1 MPQVT
6 YRNFEPGIGAALV
19 PFGLT
24 AYEFYLMQVVEKYG
38 RTEFELVARYA
49 AGDAK
54 AGEPET
60 SVTEQQL
67 VESLQSLV
75 KKGLVRKVTLQ
86 SLAEVHEILSGGGF
100 SPSDVLLGIPQ
111 VGGVDFTPLGA
122 DLYVRAYEALIHPQ
136 GPYCSVV
143 VDDQSDHPLLVCT
156 RVMEVENMVYHFAN
170 RMEERRI
177 TKVEPHEYG
186 GRRLFYWWRHCDCR
200 VIRLTLERIPS
211 GP

>member
-6 YRNFEPGIGAALV
+6 YRNFEPGIEAALV

-24 AYEFYLMQVVEKYG
+24 VHEFYLMQMVEKYE
-38 RTEFELVARYA
+38 RTKFELVARYA

-54 AGEPET
+54 AGDPKA

-67 VESLQSLV
+67 AESLQSLV
-75 KKGLVRKVTLQ
+75 TKGLVRKVTEE
-86 SLAEVHEILSGGGF
+86 SLAEVHDILSSGSF

-122 DLYVRAYEALIHPQ
+122 DLYLRAYEALIHPQ

-143 VDDQSDHPLLVCT
+143 LDEQSDHPLLVCT

-170 RMEERRI
+170 RMEGRRI
-177 TKVEPHEYG
+177 TKVEHHEYG

-200 VIRLTLERIPS
+200 VIRLTVERIPS
-211 GP
+211 GE